1 MQSQSQF
8 ADLYRNSIKN
18 YTDII
23 RATLEST
30 ARLQQ
35 QQMEYARHFLDESS
49 KSANQLGEQWAN
61 FWNESYV
68 ATTRASE
75 QAMRS
80 ASSQMSNVSGALREA
95 PGQQERKAHDQ
106 QRRSA

>member
-1 MQSQSQF
+1 MQNQF
-8 ADLYRNSIKN
+8 VDLYRNSIKN
-18 YTDII
+18 ATDIM

-35 QQMEYARHFLDESS
+35 QQIDYARQFLDEST
-49 KSANQLGEQWAN
+49 KSANQLSEQWAN
-61 FWNESYV
+61 FWNESYA

-80 ASSQMSNVSGALREA
+80 AGSQMSNVSGALREA
-95 PGQQERKAHDQ
+95 PPQQERKAHDQ
-106 QRRSA
+106 HRRSA